1 MQSQRDAPPD
11 MQCKDKFLVQ
21 SVIID
26 QTATT
31 KDITTEMVLVV
42 ASNYITAVAIVVMY
56 VLS

>member
-1 MQSQRDAPPD
+1 MQSQREGPPD